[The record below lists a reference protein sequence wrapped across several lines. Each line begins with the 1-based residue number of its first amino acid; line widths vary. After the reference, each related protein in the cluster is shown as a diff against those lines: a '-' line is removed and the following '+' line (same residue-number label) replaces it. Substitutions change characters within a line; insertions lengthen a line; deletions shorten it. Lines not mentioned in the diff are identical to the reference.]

1 MIRWLT
7 IALAVLLTGCVGFSK
22 TRFSQ
27 SQVQGVPQR
36 YEKYVGEMYVLQS
49 VDLHVAPSNSKS
61 KTMMVFPVP
70 LYEGERKS
78 VSPTFS
84 FFVSII
90 SKQPGQ
96 ELAPQEFAYLSP
108 AGEHF
113 APTSMVGPY
122 DCRSQQPRP
131 AAVRAPLNSFPLV
144 VGRCY
149 TMLVEFEASAPDPS
163 ESFRFSLG
171 SLQSGQGG
179 VALPVVKFSESSRGN
194 TLAVP

>member
-7 IALAVLLTGCVGFSK
+7 FALAVLLTGCVGFSK

-36 YEKYVGEMYVLQS
+36 YEKYVGEMHVLQS
-49 VDLHVAPSNSKS
+49 VDLHVEPGNSKS
-61 KTMMVFPVP
+61 KTMMVFPIP
-70 LYEGERKS
+70 LYETERKS
-78 VSPTFS
+78 ASPTFS

-96 ELAPQEFAYLSP
+96 ALAPQEFAYVSP

-113 APTSMVGPY
+113 APASMVGPY

-131 AAVRAPLNSFPLV
+131 AAVRAPLNSFPLAI
-144 VGRCY
+144 GRCY
-149 TMLVEFEASAPDPS
+149 TMLVQFEASTPDPS
-163 ESFRFSLG
+163 EIFRFSLG
-171 SLQSGQGG
+171 SLHSEQGEIT
-179 VALPVVKFSESSRGN
+179 LPVINFSGSSRGN
-194 TLAVP
+194 TVAVP